1 LYPGWR
7 SVTDRESDFN
17 IGSAKIRIIGKFTE
31 EAALSYRECL
41 GEKNFENLATYRKDL
56 KSIFNSIKYIENGSL
71 QEEREKIKELLE
83 EAKTKMN
90 QMTAETPYHVN
101 EEIFEKLEEADELI
115 SRYRLEVNLDLPTSE
130 IKEDNPEDWYE

>member
-1 LYPGWR
+1 
-7 SVTDRESDFN
+7 VTDRESDFN

-31 EAALSYRECL
+31 QAALSYRECL
-41 GEKNFENLATYRKDL
+41 GEKNFENLDTYRKDL

-71 QEEREKIKELLE
+71 EEERERIKDLLE
-83 EAKTKMN
+83 EAKNQMN

>member
-1 LYPGWR
+1 M
-7 SVTDRESDFN
+7 TDRESDFN

-31 EAALSYRECL
+31 QAALSYRECL
-41 GEKNFENLATYRKDL
+41 GEKNFENLDTYRKDL

-71 QEEREKIKELLE
+71 EDERERIKELLE